1 MDYRFEISSF
11 IKGVSPEVVWDR
23 INTWEGV
30 NYELAPL
37 VQMSVPSEYPRVSDV
52 PADGKYY
59 FSSRVLLLGILPID
73 SHKFGLRAVD
83 PPNYFD
89 ERSENKMMRFW
100 THKRTVS
107 AVNNGVLVTD
117 HCGFEPR
124 LAVLGGLLLRVYRYI
139 FSARH
144 RRLTSFFECQ

>member
-1 MDYRFEISSF
+1 
-11 IKGVSPEVVWDR
+11 
-23 INTWEGV
+23 
-30 NYELAPL
+30 
-37 VQMSVPSEYPRVSDV
+37 MSVPSEYPRVSDV

-59 FSSRVLLLGILPID
+59 FSSRVFLLGILPID

-100 THKRTVS
+100 KPKRTVS

-124 LAVLGGLLLRVYRYI
+124 LAVLGGYYSGFTATFLVQGIEGLPASL
-139 FSARH
+139 SANETKGRTPVLSLIH
-144 RRLTSFFECQ
+144 I